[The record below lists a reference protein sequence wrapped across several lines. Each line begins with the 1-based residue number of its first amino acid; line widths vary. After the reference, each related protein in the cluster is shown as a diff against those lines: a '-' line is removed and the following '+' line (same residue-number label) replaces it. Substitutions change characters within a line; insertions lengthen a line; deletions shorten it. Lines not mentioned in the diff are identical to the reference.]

1 MKNDSCLRHEV
12 WLLSFFFLLLPFSYE
27 DLKYYSFYYGNAKN
41 SFLESQIKRGK
52 AHCVPGIMI
61 QLLIQKMLY

>member
-1 MKNDSCLRHEV
+1 MTFAEGTKCGSYL
-12 WLLSFFFLLLPFSYE
+12 FFFFSLLLPFPYE
-27 DLKYYSFYYGNAKN
+27 DLQYYSFYYGNAKT

-52 AHCVPGIMI
+52 ARYVPGIMI